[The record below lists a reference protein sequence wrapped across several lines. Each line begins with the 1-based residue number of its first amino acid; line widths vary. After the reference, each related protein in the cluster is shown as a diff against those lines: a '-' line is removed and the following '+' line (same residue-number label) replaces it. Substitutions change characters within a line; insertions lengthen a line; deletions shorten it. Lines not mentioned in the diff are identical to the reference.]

1 MSWIGKALNDP
12 SALLKHELA
21 YCLGQMQNP
30 SAIPILIKTLEDKS
44 QGKYKTFVDRIFIS
58 LF

>member
-1 MSWIGKALNDP
+1 MLRNLKCDRSVYWIGKALDDT

-30 SAIPILIKTLEDKS
+30 SAIPILTKTLEDKE
-44 QGKYKTFVDRIFIS
+44 QGLI
-58 LF
+58 